1 MTSRRD
7 VLRSMGVGAA
17 ALAATTSGVA
27 VAAVRPSMEAFA
39 HPGQTA
45 ASPWW
50 ILAPLQVGSSVGKGW
65 SIAGL
70 SEVRDGAAVIEL
82 SHRDGRAVGVHVC
95 GRSGRGQGIAQT
107 ALFDLVSMDGRDGD
121 AATPEDMGRVVV
133 SLARRI
139 KLNEAQLAGDLR
151 PFASMM
157 SHADRVAL
165 YGPERLLLGE
175 TV

>member
-17 ALAATTSGVA
+17 ALAAATGGAAT
-27 VAAVRPSMEAFA
+27 AAVGPSMEAFA

-45 ASPWW
+45 DSPWW
-50 ILAPLQVGSSVGKGW
+50 IIAPLRAGNRVGKGW
-65 SIAGL
+65 YIGEL
-70 SEVRDGAAVIEL
+70 SEVREGAAVMQL
-82 SHRDGRAVGVHVC
+82 VNRDGRAVDVHVC
-95 GRSGRGQGIAQT
+95 ARAGRGQGLAQT
-107 ALFDLVSMDGRDGD
+107 ALFDLVTMDGRDGD
-121 AATPEDMGRVVV
+121 VATPEDMGRVVM

-139 KLNEAQLAGDLR
+139 RQNETQNAGDLR
-151 PFASMM
+151 PFATMM

-175 TV
+175 SV